1 MLHAQLPELMRNFGD
16 AEGEGA
22 RFVASELRYVA
33 ANAPLLLPL
42 VPVRNAAKYAGYRLG
57 RGFRRLP
64 NGLCRRLSM
73 TKVFWDGP
81 KTKDDR
87 AQIRRN
93 TP

>member
-1 MLHAQLPELMRNFGD
+1 MSLGTRRCCFP
-16 AEGEGA
+16 
-22 RFVASELRYVA
+22 SS
-33 ANAPLLLPL
+33 
-42 VPVRNAAKYAGYRLG
+42 PVRNAVKYAGYRLG
-57 RGFRRLP
+57 REYRRLP

-81 KTKDDR
+81 KSKSDS